1 MKAVRATVLSIATCL
16 LASLPAGTAFAS
28 AERVG
33 QGWIAD
39 ANDKVVTAFGL
50 GLIVFFMLFVT
61 AMSLA
66 QAKLAKRR
74 KAK

>member
-1 MKAVRATVLSIATCL
+1 MKAARATVLAIAICL
-16 LASLPAGTAFAS
+16 LALSPAGTALAS

-50 GLIVFFMLFVT
+50 GLIVFFTLFVT

-66 QAKLAKRR
+66 QAKLAKRK